1 MHRRSLLGIAAA
13 ALLVAAPTLFDTPA
27 FGAQGKR
34 VEHSQKVRHAHLK
47 KVRHAYRPHRMR
59 AADCWRMPWHWA
71 CTPEGFAIG
80 AAPRYWGSCSR
91 TWPGRGPWS
100 GTRTRSRSGPRP
112 RPRPCHR

>member
-80 AAPRYWGSCSR
+80 AAPG
-91 TWPGRGPWS
+91 TGVAAAGPGPGVPQRAEAFADRLRGAI
-100 GTRTRSRSGPRP
+100 
-112 RPRPCHR
+112 